1 MEDIDIAEYKKSLS
15 ELYEILKHLPIEA
28 RNKIPDEELKFYES
42 NRDLNYQYI
51 YDTSLS
57 VNEQKLMDITIML
70 IANIYVNYW
79 AENKEE
85 LQEISTIVK
94 DIIENT
100 DFSYLYS
107 KEHRIFSI
115 GFNIEENKLTD
126 SYYDLLASEARQAS
140 LVAIAKNDVPSK
152 HWNNLSR
159 TLTVLRKYKGLI
171 SWSGTAFEYLMPN
184 INIPRY
190 KGSLLDE
197 SCKFAIMNQIEY
209 SQKLGIPW
217 GISEAAFNLKDLQ
230 GNYQYKAFGIPW
242 LGLKRGLADE
252 MVSATYGSVLA
263 ITDMPTAVLKN
274 LKELEKQV
282 EKKIEESGYEIDNF
296 KLQVTNRPDL
306 GEYQIN
312 DAMQLAKKY
321 HKNPREIAED
331 ITEKLE
337 ELNIFTNI
345 NIAGPGFINVSLS
358 DEFLISIIEKMSTNI
373 ESNIDKQEKK
383 TIVLDYGGANVAKA
397 LHVGH
402 LRSANIG
409 EALKRLAR
417 LLGHTVISDAHLGDY
432 GRPLGLVILEIK
444 KRYPNLEYFNE
455 EYTGDYKDIELPITN
470 KDLEEIYPI
479 ASTKAKEDEAYLE
492 EARIITTKLQNHER
506 GYYDIWQRI
515 IEISKEEIKKVY
527 DELNVYYDLWE
538 GESNAAEY
546 VDDLIEILE
555 SKNLVEISDGAKII
569 DVKEDDDKSPMP
581 PLLLVKSNGSISY
594 ETTDLATILERKKKI
609 DPDEIWYC
617 VDGRQQLHFEQVF
630 RAARKANL
638 VSDNVKLE
646 YIGFGTMNGKDG
658 KPFKTRDGGVM
669 SLKSLIDEVKK
680 ETEKRINKD
689 IVAEENIEETVDK
702 IAISTLKY
710 ADLIPFRTTDY
721 IFDPEK
727 FSEVEGKT
735 GPYLLYST
743 VRMASLLNKATDEK
757 QTTYKKVKNKTDRN
771 IILTLLEL
779 PNVLTRSFEMKSLN
793 EIADY
798 LYDLTSKYNK
808 FYSENKVLT
817 EEDEDLKESWLVLTN
832 TVYKTNLLLL
842 DTLGL
847 KVPEKM

>member
-1 MEDIDIAEYKKSLS
+1 MS
-15 ELYEILKHLPIEA
+15 
-28 RNKIPDEELKFYES
+28 
-42 NRDLNYQYI
+42 
-51 YDTSLS
+51 
-57 VNEQKLMDITIML
+57 
-70 IANIYVNYW
+70 
-79 AENKEE
+79 
-85 LQEISTIVK
+85 
-94 DIIENT
+94 II
-100 DFSYLYS
+100 
-107 KEHRIFSI
+107 
-115 GFNIEENKLTD
+115 
-126 SYYDLLASEARQAS
+126 
-140 LVAIAKNDVPSK
+140 
-152 HWNNLSR
+152 
-159 TLTVLRKYKGLI
+159 
-171 SWSGTAFEYLMPN
+171 
-184 INIPRY
+184 
-190 KGSLLDE
+190 
-197 SCKFAIMNQIEY
+197 
-209 SQKLGIPW
+209 
-217 GISEAAFNLKDLQ
+217 
-230 GNYQYKAFGIPW
+230 
-242 LGLKRGLADE
+242 
-252 MVSATYGSVLA
+252 
-263 ITDMPTAVLKN
+263 
-274 LKELEKQV
+274 KELEKQV

-321 HKNPREIAED
+321 HKNPREIAEN

-358 DEFLISIIEKMSTNI
+358 DEFLISIIEKMSTDI
-373 ESNIDKQEKK
+373 ENNIDKQEKK

-506 GYYDIWQRI
+506 GYYDIWQKI

-546 VDDLIEILE
+546 VDELIEILE

-817 EEDEDLKESWLVLTN
+817 EEDEELKESWLVLTN
-832 TVYKTNLLLL
+832 TVYKANLLLL

>member
-1 MEDIDIAEYKKSLS
+1 MS
-15 ELYEILKHLPIEA
+15 
-28 RNKIPDEELKFYES
+28 
-42 NRDLNYQYI
+42 
-51 YDTSLS
+51 
-57 VNEQKLMDITIML
+57 
-70 IANIYVNYW
+70 
-79 AENKEE
+79 
-85 LQEISTIVK
+85 
-94 DIIENT
+94 II
-100 DFSYLYS
+100 
-107 KEHRIFSI
+107 
-115 GFNIEENKLTD
+115 
-126 SYYDLLASEARQAS
+126 
-140 LVAIAKNDVPSK
+140 
-152 HWNNLSR
+152 
-159 TLTVLRKYKGLI
+159 
-171 SWSGTAFEYLMPN
+171 
-184 INIPRY
+184 
-190 KGSLLDE
+190 
-197 SCKFAIMNQIEY
+197 
-209 SQKLGIPW
+209 
-217 GISEAAFNLKDLQ
+217 
-230 GNYQYKAFGIPW
+230 
-242 LGLKRGLADE
+242 
-252 MVSATYGSVLA
+252 
-263 ITDMPTAVLKN
+263 
-274 LKELEKQV
+274 KELERQV

-331 ITEKLE
+331 IKEKLE

-358 DEFLISIIEKMSTNI
+358 DEFLINIIEKMSTDI

-546 VDDLIEILE
+546 VDELIEMLE
-555 SKNLVEISDGAKII
+555 FKNLVEISDGAKII

-630 RAARKANL
+630 RATRKANL
-638 VSDNVKLE
+638 VSDDVKLE

-689 IVAEENIEETVDK
+689 IVAEENIEETVDN

-743 VRMASLLNKATDEK
+743 VRMASLLNKAKDEK
-757 QTTYKKVKNKTDRN
+757 QTTYKKVKNKTDRD

-832 TVYKTNLLLL
+832 TVYKANLLLL

>member
-1 MEDIDIAEYKKSLS
+1 MS
-15 ELYEILKHLPIEA
+15 
-28 RNKIPDEELKFYES
+28 
-42 NRDLNYQYI
+42 
-51 YDTSLS
+51 
-57 VNEQKLMDITIML
+57 
-70 IANIYVNYW
+70 
-79 AENKEE
+79 
-85 LQEISTIVK
+85 
-94 DIIENT
+94 II
-100 DFSYLYS
+100 
-107 KEHRIFSI
+107 
-115 GFNIEENKLTD
+115 
-126 SYYDLLASEARQAS
+126 
-140 LVAIAKNDVPSK
+140 
-152 HWNNLSR
+152 
-159 TLTVLRKYKGLI
+159 
-171 SWSGTAFEYLMPN
+171 
-184 INIPRY
+184 
-190 KGSLLDE
+190 
-197 SCKFAIMNQIEY
+197 
-209 SQKLGIPW
+209 
-217 GISEAAFNLKDLQ
+217 
-230 GNYQYKAFGIPW
+230 
-242 LGLKRGLADE
+242 
-252 MVSATYGSVLA
+252 
-263 ITDMPTAVLKN
+263 
-274 LKELEKQV
+274 KELEKQV

-321 HKNPREIAED
+321 HKNPREIAEN

-358 DEFLISIIEKMSTNI
+358 DEFLINIIEKMSTDI

-479 ASTKAKEDEAYLE
+479 ASTKAKADESYLE

-546 VDDLIEILE
+546 VDELIEILE

-609 DPDEIWYC
+609 DPNEIWYC

-630 RAARKANL
+630 RATRKANL
-638 VSDNVKLE
+638 VSDDVKLE

-743 VRMASLLNKATDEK
+743 VRMASLLNKAKDEK
-757 QTTYKKVKNKTDRN
+757 QTTYKKVKNKTDRD

-832 TVYKTNLLLL
+832 TVYKANLLLL

>member
-1 MEDIDIAEYKKSLS
+1 MS
-15 ELYEILKHLPIEA
+15 
-28 RNKIPDEELKFYES
+28 
-42 NRDLNYQYI
+42 
-51 YDTSLS
+51 
-57 VNEQKLMDITIML
+57 
-70 IANIYVNYW
+70 
-79 AENKEE
+79 
-85 LQEISTIVK
+85 
-94 DIIENT
+94 II
-100 DFSYLYS
+100 
-107 KEHRIFSI
+107 
-115 GFNIEENKLTD
+115 
-126 SYYDLLASEARQAS
+126 
-140 LVAIAKNDVPSK
+140 
-152 HWNNLSR
+152 
-159 TLTVLRKYKGLI
+159 
-171 SWSGTAFEYLMPN
+171 
-184 INIPRY
+184 
-190 KGSLLDE
+190 
-197 SCKFAIMNQIEY
+197 
-209 SQKLGIPW
+209 
-217 GISEAAFNLKDLQ
+217 
-230 GNYQYKAFGIPW
+230 
-242 LGLKRGLADE
+242 
-252 MVSATYGSVLA
+252 
-263 ITDMPTAVLKN
+263 
-274 LKELEKQV
+274 KELEKQV

-321 HKNPREIAED
+321 HKNPREIAEN

-358 DEFLISIIEKMSTNI
+358 DEFLINIIEKMSTDI

-546 VDDLIEILE
+546 VDELIEILE

-630 RAARKANL
+630 RAVRKATL
-638 VSDNVKLE
+638 VSDDVKLE

-743 VRMASLLNKATDEK
+743 VRMASLLNKAKDEK
-757 QTTYKKVKNKTDRN
+757 QTTYKKVKNKTDRD

-832 TVYKTNLLLL
+832 TVYKANLLLL

>member
-1 MEDIDIAEYKKSLS
+1 MS
-15 ELYEILKHLPIEA
+15 
-28 RNKIPDEELKFYES
+28 
-42 NRDLNYQYI
+42 
-51 YDTSLS
+51 
-57 VNEQKLMDITIML
+57 
-70 IANIYVNYW
+70 
-79 AENKEE
+79 
-85 LQEISTIVK
+85 
-94 DIIENT
+94 II
-100 DFSYLYS
+100 
-107 KEHRIFSI
+107 
-115 GFNIEENKLTD
+115 
-126 SYYDLLASEARQAS
+126 
-140 LVAIAKNDVPSK
+140 
-152 HWNNLSR
+152 
-159 TLTVLRKYKGLI
+159 
-171 SWSGTAFEYLMPN
+171 
-184 INIPRY
+184 
-190 KGSLLDE
+190 
-197 SCKFAIMNQIEY
+197 
-209 SQKLGIPW
+209 
-217 GISEAAFNLKDLQ
+217 
-230 GNYQYKAFGIPW
+230 
-242 LGLKRGLADE
+242 
-252 MVSATYGSVLA
+252 
-263 ITDMPTAVLKN
+263 
-274 LKELEKQV
+274 KELEKQV

-331 ITEKLE
+331 IKEKLE

-358 DEFLISIIEKMSTNI
+358 DEFLINIIEKMSTDI

-506 GYYDIWQRI
+506 GYYDIWQKI

-546 VDDLIEILE
+546 VDELIEILE

-617 VDGRQQLHFEQVF
+617 VDGRQQLHFDQVF
-630 RAARKANL
+630 RATRKANL
-638 VSDNVKLE
+638 VSDDVKLE

-689 IVAEENIEETVDK
+689 IVAEENIEETVDN

-743 VRMASLLNKATDEK
+743 VRMASLLNKAKDEK
-757 QTTYKKVKNKTDRN
+757 QTTYKKVKNKTDRD

-832 TVYKTNLLLL
+832 TVYKANLLLL

>member
-1 MEDIDIAEYKKSLS
+1 MS
-15 ELYEILKHLPIEA
+15 
-28 RNKIPDEELKFYES
+28 
-42 NRDLNYQYI
+42 
-51 YDTSLS
+51 
-57 VNEQKLMDITIML
+57 
-70 IANIYVNYW
+70 
-79 AENKEE
+79 
-85 LQEISTIVK
+85 
-94 DIIENT
+94 II
-100 DFSYLYS
+100 
-107 KEHRIFSI
+107 
-115 GFNIEENKLTD
+115 
-126 SYYDLLASEARQAS
+126 
-140 LVAIAKNDVPSK
+140 
-152 HWNNLSR
+152 
-159 TLTVLRKYKGLI
+159 
-171 SWSGTAFEYLMPN
+171 
-184 INIPRY
+184 
-190 KGSLLDE
+190 
-197 SCKFAIMNQIEY
+197 
-209 SQKLGIPW
+209 
-217 GISEAAFNLKDLQ
+217 
-230 GNYQYKAFGIPW
+230 
-242 LGLKRGLADE
+242 
-252 MVSATYGSVLA
+252 
-263 ITDMPTAVLKN
+263 
-274 LKELEKQV
+274 KELEKQV

-321 HKNPREIAED
+321 HKNPREIAEN

-358 DEFLISIIEKMSTNI
+358 GEFLINIIEKMSTDI

-546 VDDLIEILE
+546 VDELIEILE

-630 RAARKANL
+630 RAARKATL
-638 VSDNVKLE
+638 VSDDVKLE

-743 VRMASLLNKATDEK
+743 VRMASLLNKAKDEK
-757 QTTYKKVKNKTDRN
+757 QTTYKKVKNKTDRD

-832 TVYKTNLLLL
+832 TVYKANLLLL

>member
-1 MEDIDIAEYKKSLS
+1 MS
-15 ELYEILKHLPIEA
+15 
-28 RNKIPDEELKFYES
+28 
-42 NRDLNYQYI
+42 
-51 YDTSLS
+51 
-57 VNEQKLMDITIML
+57 
-70 IANIYVNYW
+70 
-79 AENKEE
+79 
-85 LQEISTIVK
+85 
-94 DIIENT
+94 II
-100 DFSYLYS
+100 
-107 KEHRIFSI
+107 
-115 GFNIEENKLTD
+115 
-126 SYYDLLASEARQAS
+126 
-140 LVAIAKNDVPSK
+140 
-152 HWNNLSR
+152 
-159 TLTVLRKYKGLI
+159 
-171 SWSGTAFEYLMPN
+171 
-184 INIPRY
+184 
-190 KGSLLDE
+190 
-197 SCKFAIMNQIEY
+197 
-209 SQKLGIPW
+209 
-217 GISEAAFNLKDLQ
+217 
-230 GNYQYKAFGIPW
+230 
-242 LGLKRGLADE
+242 
-252 MVSATYGSVLA
+252 
-263 ITDMPTAVLKN
+263 
-274 LKELEKQV
+274 KELEKQV

-331 ITEKLE
+331 IKEKLE

-358 DEFLISIIEKMSTNI
+358 DEFLINIIEKMSTDI
-373 ESNIDKQEKK
+373 ESNIDKQKKK

-455 EYTGDYKDIELPITN
+455 EYTGDYKDIKLPITN

-546 VDDLIEILE
+546 VDELIEILE

-569 DVKEDDDKSPMP
+569 DVKEEDDKSPMP

-630 RAARKANL
+630 RATRKANL
-638 VSDNVKLE
+638 VSDDVKLE

-689 IVAEENIEETVDK
+689 IVAEENIEETVDN

-743 VRMASLLNKATDEK
+743 VRMASLLNKAKDEK
-757 QTTYKKVKNKTDRN
+757 QTTYKKVKNKTDRD

-832 TVYKTNLLLL
+832 TVYKENLLLL

>member
-1 MEDIDIAEYKKSLS
+1 MS
-15 ELYEILKHLPIEA
+15 
-28 RNKIPDEELKFYES
+28 
-42 NRDLNYQYI
+42 
-51 YDTSLS
+51 
-57 VNEQKLMDITIML
+57 
-70 IANIYVNYW
+70 
-79 AENKEE
+79 
-85 LQEISTIVK
+85 
-94 DIIENT
+94 II
-100 DFSYLYS
+100 
-107 KEHRIFSI
+107 
-115 GFNIEENKLTD
+115 
-126 SYYDLLASEARQAS
+126 
-140 LVAIAKNDVPSK
+140 
-152 HWNNLSR
+152 
-159 TLTVLRKYKGLI
+159 
-171 SWSGTAFEYLMPN
+171 
-184 INIPRY
+184 
-190 KGSLLDE
+190 
-197 SCKFAIMNQIEY
+197 
-209 SQKLGIPW
+209 
-217 GISEAAFNLKDLQ
+217 
-230 GNYQYKAFGIPW
+230 
-242 LGLKRGLADE
+242 
-252 MVSATYGSVLA
+252 
-263 ITDMPTAVLKN
+263 
-274 LKELEKQV
+274 KELEKQV
-282 EKKIEESGYEIDNF
+282 EKKIEESDYEIDNF

-331 ITEKLE
+331 IKEKLE

-358 DEFLISIIEKMSTNI
+358 DEFLINIIEKMSTDI

-444 KRYPNLEYFNE
+444 KRYPNLEYFNK

-506 GYYDIWQRI
+506 GYYDIWQKI

-546 VDDLIEILE
+546 VDELIKILE

-638 VSDNVKLE
+638 VSDDVKLE

-743 VRMASLLNKATDEK
+743 VRMASLLNKAKAEK
-757 QTTYKKVKNKTDRN
+757 QTTYKKVKNKTDRD

>member
-1 MEDIDIAEYKKSLS
+1 MS
-15 ELYEILKHLPIEA
+15 
-28 RNKIPDEELKFYES
+28 
-42 NRDLNYQYI
+42 
-51 YDTSLS
+51 
-57 VNEQKLMDITIML
+57 
-70 IANIYVNYW
+70 
-79 AENKEE
+79 
-85 LQEISTIVK
+85 
-94 DIIENT
+94 II
-100 DFSYLYS
+100 
-107 KEHRIFSI
+107 
-115 GFNIEENKLTD
+115 
-126 SYYDLLASEARQAS
+126 
-140 LVAIAKNDVPSK
+140 
-152 HWNNLSR
+152 
-159 TLTVLRKYKGLI
+159 
-171 SWSGTAFEYLMPN
+171 
-184 INIPRY
+184 
-190 KGSLLDE
+190 
-197 SCKFAIMNQIEY
+197 
-209 SQKLGIPW
+209 
-217 GISEAAFNLKDLQ
+217 
-230 GNYQYKAFGIPW
+230 
-242 LGLKRGLADE
+242 
-252 MVSATYGSVLA
+252 
-263 ITDMPTAVLKN
+263 
-274 LKELEKQV
+274 KELEKQV

-358 DEFLISIIEKMSTNI
+358 DEFLINIIEKMSTDI
-373 ESNIDKQEKK
+373 ENNIDKQEKK

-479 ASTKAKEDEAYLE
+479 ASTKAKEDETYLE

-546 VDDLIEILE
+546 VDELIEILE

-630 RAARKANL
+630 RATRKANL
-638 VSDNVKLE
+638 VSDDVKLE

-689 IVAEENIEETVDK
+689 IVAEENIEETVDN

-743 VRMASLLNKATDEK
+743 VRMASLLNKAKDEK
-757 QTTYKKVKNKTDRN
+757 QTTYKKVKNKTDRD

-832 TVYKTNLLLL
+832 TVYKANLLLL

>member
-1 MEDIDIAEYKKSLS
+1 MS
-15 ELYEILKHLPIEA
+15 
-28 RNKIPDEELKFYES
+28 
-42 NRDLNYQYI
+42 
-51 YDTSLS
+51 
-57 VNEQKLMDITIML
+57 
-70 IANIYVNYW
+70 
-79 AENKEE
+79 
-85 LQEISTIVK
+85 
-94 DIIENT
+94 II
-100 DFSYLYS
+100 
-107 KEHRIFSI
+107 
-115 GFNIEENKLTD
+115 
-126 SYYDLLASEARQAS
+126 
-140 LVAIAKNDVPSK
+140 
-152 HWNNLSR
+152 
-159 TLTVLRKYKGLI
+159 
-171 SWSGTAFEYLMPN
+171 
-184 INIPRY
+184 
-190 KGSLLDE
+190 
-197 SCKFAIMNQIEY
+197 
-209 SQKLGIPW
+209 
-217 GISEAAFNLKDLQ
+217 
-230 GNYQYKAFGIPW
+230 
-242 LGLKRGLADE
+242 
-252 MVSATYGSVLA
+252 
-263 ITDMPTAVLKN
+263 
-274 LKELEKQV
+274 KELEKQV

-312 DAMQLAKKY
+312 GAMQLAKKY

-331 ITEKLE
+331 IKEKLE

-358 DEFLISIIEKMSTNI
+358 DEFLINIIEKMSTDI

-506 GYYDIWQRI
+506 GYYDIWQKI

-546 VDDLIEILE
+546 VDELIEILE

-630 RAARKANL
+630 RAARKATL
-638 VSDNVKLE
+638 VSDDVKLE

-743 VRMASLLNKATDEK
+743 VRMASLLNKAKAEK
-757 QTTYKKVKNKTDRN
+757 QTTYKKVKNKTDRD

-832 TVYKTNLLLL
+832 TVYKANLLLL

>member
-1 MEDIDIAEYKKSLS
+1 MS
-15 ELYEILKHLPIEA
+15 
-28 RNKIPDEELKFYES
+28 
-42 NRDLNYQYI
+42 
-51 YDTSLS
+51 
-57 VNEQKLMDITIML
+57 
-70 IANIYVNYW
+70 
-79 AENKEE
+79 
-85 LQEISTIVK
+85 
-94 DIIENT
+94 II
-100 DFSYLYS
+100 
-107 KEHRIFSI
+107 
-115 GFNIEENKLTD
+115 
-126 SYYDLLASEARQAS
+126 
-140 LVAIAKNDVPSK
+140 
-152 HWNNLSR
+152 
-159 TLTVLRKYKGLI
+159 
-171 SWSGTAFEYLMPN
+171 
-184 INIPRY
+184 
-190 KGSLLDE
+190 
-197 SCKFAIMNQIEY
+197 
-209 SQKLGIPW
+209 
-217 GISEAAFNLKDLQ
+217 
-230 GNYQYKAFGIPW
+230 
-242 LGLKRGLADE
+242 
-252 MVSATYGSVLA
+252 
-263 ITDMPTAVLKN
+263 
-274 LKELEKQV
+274 KELEKQV

-331 ITEKLE
+331 IKEKLE

-358 DEFLISIIEKMSTNI
+358 DEFLINIIEKMSTNI

-546 VDDLIEILE
+546 VDELIEILE

-569 DVKEDDDKSPMP
+569 DVKEEDDKSPMP

-630 RAARKANL
+630 RATRKANL
-638 VSDNVKLE
+638 VSDDVKLE

-689 IVAEENIEETVDK
+689 IVAEENIEETVDN

-743 VRMASLLNKATDEK
+743 VRMASLLNKAKDEK
-757 QTTYKKVKNKTDRN
+757 QTTYKKVKNKTDRD

-832 TVYKTNLLLL
+832 TVYKANLLLL

>member
-1 MEDIDIAEYKKSLS
+1 MS
-15 ELYEILKHLPIEA
+15 
-28 RNKIPDEELKFYES
+28 
-42 NRDLNYQYI
+42 
-51 YDTSLS
+51 
-57 VNEQKLMDITIML
+57 
-70 IANIYVNYW
+70 
-79 AENKEE
+79 
-85 LQEISTIVK
+85 
-94 DIIENT
+94 II
-100 DFSYLYS
+100 
-107 KEHRIFSI
+107 
-115 GFNIEENKLTD
+115 
-126 SYYDLLASEARQAS
+126 
-140 LVAIAKNDVPSK
+140 
-152 HWNNLSR
+152 
-159 TLTVLRKYKGLI
+159 
-171 SWSGTAFEYLMPN
+171 
-184 INIPRY
+184 
-190 KGSLLDE
+190 
-197 SCKFAIMNQIEY
+197 
-209 SQKLGIPW
+209 
-217 GISEAAFNLKDLQ
+217 
-230 GNYQYKAFGIPW
+230 
-242 LGLKRGLADE
+242 
-252 MVSATYGSVLA
+252 
-263 ITDMPTAVLKN
+263 
-274 LKELEKQV
+274 KELEKQV

-331 ITEKLE
+331 IKEKLE

-358 DEFLISIIEKMSTNI
+358 DEFLINIIEKMSTDI

-455 EYTGDYKDIELPITN
+455 EYTGDYKDVELPITN

-546 VDDLIEILE
+546 VDELIEILE

-569 DVKEDDDKSPMP
+569 DVKEEDDKSPMP

-630 RAARKANL
+630 RATRKANL
-638 VSDNVKLE
+638 VSDDVKLE

-689 IVAEENIEETVDK
+689 IVAEENIEETVDN

-743 VRMASLLNKATDEK
+743 VRMASLLNKAKDEK
-757 QTTYKKVKNKTDRN
+757 QTTYKKVKNKTDRD

-832 TVYKTNLLLL
+832 TVYKANLLLL

>member
-1 MEDIDIAEYKKSLS
+1 MS
-15 ELYEILKHLPIEA
+15 
-28 RNKIPDEELKFYES
+28 
-42 NRDLNYQYI
+42 
-51 YDTSLS
+51 
-57 VNEQKLMDITIML
+57 
-70 IANIYVNYW
+70 
-79 AENKEE
+79 
-85 LQEISTIVK
+85 
-94 DIIENT
+94 II
-100 DFSYLYS
+100 
-107 KEHRIFSI
+107 
-115 GFNIEENKLTD
+115 
-126 SYYDLLASEARQAS
+126 
-140 LVAIAKNDVPSK
+140 
-152 HWNNLSR
+152 
-159 TLTVLRKYKGLI
+159 
-171 SWSGTAFEYLMPN
+171 
-184 INIPRY
+184 
-190 KGSLLDE
+190 
-197 SCKFAIMNQIEY
+197 
-209 SQKLGIPW
+209 
-217 GISEAAFNLKDLQ
+217 
-230 GNYQYKAFGIPW
+230 
-242 LGLKRGLADE
+242 
-252 MVSATYGSVLA
+252 
-263 ITDMPTAVLKN
+263 
-274 LKELEKQV
+274 KELEKQV

-331 ITEKLE
+331 IKEKLE

-358 DEFLISIIEKMSTNI
+358 DEFLINIIEKMSTNI

-546 VDDLIEILE
+546 VDELIEILE

-569 DVKEDDDKSPMP
+569 DVKEEDDKSPMP

-630 RAARKANL
+630 RATRKANL
-638 VSDNVKLE
+638 VSDDVKLE

-689 IVAEENIEETVDK
+689 IVAEENIEETVDN

-743 VRMASLLNKATDEK
+743 VRMASLLNKAKDEK
-757 QTTYKKVKNKTDRN
+757 QTTYKKVKNKTDRD

-832 TVYKTNLLLL
+832 TGYKANLLLL

>member
-1 MEDIDIAEYKKSLS
+1 MS
-15 ELYEILKHLPIEA
+15 
-28 RNKIPDEELKFYES
+28 
-42 NRDLNYQYI
+42 
-51 YDTSLS
+51 
-57 VNEQKLMDITIML
+57 
-70 IANIYVNYW
+70 
-79 AENKEE
+79 
-85 LQEISTIVK
+85 
-94 DIIENT
+94 II
-100 DFSYLYS
+100 
-107 KEHRIFSI
+107 
-115 GFNIEENKLTD
+115 
-126 SYYDLLASEARQAS
+126 
-140 LVAIAKNDVPSK
+140 
-152 HWNNLSR
+152 
-159 TLTVLRKYKGLI
+159 
-171 SWSGTAFEYLMPN
+171 
-184 INIPRY
+184 
-190 KGSLLDE
+190 
-197 SCKFAIMNQIEY
+197 
-209 SQKLGIPW
+209 
-217 GISEAAFNLKDLQ
+217 
-230 GNYQYKAFGIPW
+230 
-242 LGLKRGLADE
+242 
-252 MVSATYGSVLA
+252 
-263 ITDMPTAVLKN
+263 
-274 LKELEKQV
+274 KELEKQV

-321 HKNPREIAED
+321 HKNPREIAEN

-358 DEFLISIIEKMSTNI
+358 DEFLINIIEKMSTDI

-546 VDDLIEILE
+546 VDELIEILE
-555 SKNLVEISDGAKII
+555 SKNLVEISDGAKIV

-638 VSDNVKLE
+638 VSDDVKLE

-743 VRMASLLNKATDEK
+743 VRMASLLNKAKDEK
-757 QTTYKKVKNKTDRN
+757 QTTYKKVKNKTDRD

-832 TVYKTNLLLL
+832 TVYKANLLLL

>member
-1 MEDIDIAEYKKSLS
+1 
-15 ELYEILKHLPIEA
+15 
-28 RNKIPDEELKFYES
+28 
-42 NRDLNYQYI
+42 
-51 YDTSLS
+51 
-57 VNEQKLMDITIML
+57 
-70 IANIYVNYW
+70 
-79 AENKEE
+79 
-85 LQEISTIVK
+85 
-94 DIIENT
+94 
-100 DFSYLYS
+100 
-107 KEHRIFSI
+107 
-115 GFNIEENKLTD
+115 
-126 SYYDLLASEARQAS
+126 
-140 LVAIAKNDVPSK
+140 
-152 HWNNLSR
+152 
-159 TLTVLRKYKGLI
+159 
-171 SWSGTAFEYLMPN
+171 
-184 INIPRY
+184 
-190 KGSLLDE
+190 
-197 SCKFAIMNQIEY
+197 
-209 SQKLGIPW
+209 
-217 GISEAAFNLKDLQ
+217 
-230 GNYQYKAFGIPW
+230 
-242 LGLKRGLADE
+242 
-252 MVSATYGSVLA
+252 
-263 ITDMPTAVLKN
+263 
-274 LKELEKQV
+274 
-282 EKKIEESGYEIDNF
+282 
-296 KLQVTNRPDL
+296 
-306 GEYQIN
+306 
-312 DAMQLAKKY
+312 
-321 HKNPREIAED
+321 
-331 ITEKLE
+331 
-337 ELNIFTNI
+337 
-345 NIAGPGFINVSLS
+345 
-358 DEFLISIIEKMSTNI
+358 MSTNI

-546 VDDLIEILE
+546 VDELIEILE
-555 SKNLVEISDGAKII
+555 SKKLVEISDGAKII
-569 DVKEDDDKSPMP
+569 DVKEEDDKSPMP

-630 RAARKANL
+630 RATRKANL
-638 VSDNVKLE
+638 VSDDVKLE

-689 IVAEENIEETVDK
+689 IVAEENIEETVDN

-743 VRMASLLNKATDEK
+743 VRMASLLNKAKDEK
-757 QTTYKKVKNKTDRN
+757 QTTYKKVKNKTDRD